1 MRIKMHNKYSNN
13 NNPKHVFKI
22 PEDYFANL
30 ESRVISA
37 VENTTPTPKVIPLY
51 KNKFVWMVAV
61 ACIALFVGI
70 STVYK
75 TEKSNR
81 INNENIETYLEYN
94 QSYSLNN
101 EIINSLNEEDL
112 EDLEDNIEIQQ
123 SQLDHY
129 LLSHIDIEYY
139 LNE

>member
-1 MRIKMHNKYSNN
+1 MENKLLNN
-13 NNPKHVFKI
+13 KSPKQVFKV

-30 ESRVISA
+30 ENRVLSA

-51 KNKFVWMVAV
+51 RNKFVWMVAV
-61 ACIALFVGI
+61 ACLTLFVGI
-70 STVYK
+70 SAVYK
-75 TEKSNR
+75 TEKNNQ

-101 EIINSLNEEDL
+101 EIINSLNEEDIK
-112 EDLEDNIEIQQ
+112 DLEENIEIQQ

>member
-1 MRIKMHNKYSNN
+1 MENKLLNN
-13 NNPKHVFKI
+13 KSPKQVFKV
-22 PEDYFANL
+22 PQDYFAHL
-30 ESRVISA
+30 ENRVLSS

-61 ACIALFVGI
+61 ACLALFVGI
-70 STVYK
+70 NAVYK
-75 TEKSNR
+75 TEKNNQ

-101 EIINSLNEEDL
+101 EIINSLNEEDIK
-112 EDLEDNIEIQQ
+112 DLEENIEIQQ

>member
-1 MRIKMHNKYSNN
+1 MENKLLSNN
-13 NNPKHVFKI
+13 SPKQVFKV

-30 ESRVISA
+30 ENRVLSA
-37 VENTTPTPKVIPLY
+37 VENTTPAPKVIPLY
-51 KNKFVWMVAV
+51 RNKFVWMVAV
-61 ACIALFVGI
+61 ACLALFIGI

-75 TEKSNR
+75 TEKNNQ
-81 INNENIETYLEYN
+81 INNENIENYLEYD

-101 EIINSLNEEDL
+101 DIINSLNEEDIK
-112 EDLEDNIEIQQ
+112 DLEENIEIQQ

-129 LLSHIDIEYY
+129 VLSHIDIEYY

>member
-1 MRIKMHNKYSNN
+1 MENKLLNN
-13 NNPKHVFKI
+13 KSPKQVFKV

-30 ESRVISA
+30 ENRVLSA

-61 ACIALFVGI
+61 ACLALFVGI
-70 STVYK
+70 SAVYK
-75 TEKSNR
+75 TEKNNQ

-101 EIINSLNEEDL
+101 EIINSLNDEDIKDL
-112 EDLEDNIEIQQ
+112 EENIEIQQ